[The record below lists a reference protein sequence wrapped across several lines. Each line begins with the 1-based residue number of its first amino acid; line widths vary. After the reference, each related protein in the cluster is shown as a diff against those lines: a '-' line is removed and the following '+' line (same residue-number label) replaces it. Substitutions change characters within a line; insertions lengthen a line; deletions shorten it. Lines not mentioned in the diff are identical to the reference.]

1 MKTRRPLLFIGLGL
15 LLAID
20 PAAASNNCDDPRP
33 LRLALT
39 PIKNAEIQ
47 ATQYRPLIQQLEK
60 QLARRVELVPAPS
73 YGTVIEGLLSD
84 GVDLAELGPASYG
97 IARSR
102 GARITPF
109 ASFALRKPPGSE
121 PASSYRSLL
130 IVRRERGLDSIE
142 ALRGASLSLTDPAST
157 SGAILP
163 RQAIS
168 RLTGQSLETYFQRLS
183 FAGSHDRAIE
193 AVQKKRVDAAFVA
206 SSRLDEALRQGTVHT
221 DEMKI
226 IWQSPPIPYD
236 PFVLRDRLCPALS
249 ARIKQVFLGETLAL
263 RGMFDQLNVNGFIAV
278 DGEQYREI
286 REMFANQN

>member
-1 MKTRRPLLFIGLGL
+1 MKTRLPLLAFALGL
-15 LLAID
+15 LLAAR
-20 PAAASNNCDDPRP
+20 PAAAGNNCDDPRP

-39 PIKNAEIQ
+39 PIKNAELQ

-73 YGTVIEGLLSD
+73 YGTVIEGLLAD
-84 GVDLAELGPASYG
+84 GVDLAELGPASYA

-109 ASFALRKPPGSE
+109 ASFALRKPASE

-130 IVRRERGLDSIE
+130 IVRRDRGLDTIE
-142 ALRGASLSLTDPAST
+142 SLRGSTVSLTDPAST
-157 SGAILP
+157 SGTILP

-206 SSRLDEALRQGTVHT
+206 SSRLDEALRQGTVQT
-221 DEMKI
+221 DELKV

-236 PFVLRDRLCPALS
+236 PFVLRDRLCPAL
-249 ARIKQVFLGETLAL
+249 AAGIKQVFLGDSRAL
-263 RGMFDQLNVNGFIAV
+263 HGMFSELNMKGFIAV
-278 DGEQYREI
+278 GDEQYREI
-286 REMFANQN
+286 RELFANPN

>member
-1 MKTRRPLLFIGLGL
+1 MKTRLPLLAFALGL
-15 LLAID
+15 LLAAR
-20 PAAASNNCDDPRP
+20 PAAAGNNCDDPRP

-73 YGTVIEGLLSD
+73 YGTVIEGLLAD
-84 GVDLAELGPASYG
+84 GVDLAELGPASYA

-109 ASFALRKPPGSE
+109 ASFALRKPGSE

-130 IVRRERGLDSIE
+130 IVRRDRGLDTIE
-142 ALRGASLSLTDPAST
+142 SLRGSTVSLTDPAST
-157 SGAILP
+157 SGTILP

-206 SSRLDEALRQGTVHT
+206 SSRLDEALRQGTVQT
-221 DEMKI
+221 DELKV
-226 IWQSPPIPYD
+226 IWQSLPIPYD
-236 PFVLRDRLCPALS
+236 PFVLRDRLCPAL
-249 ARIKQVFLGETLAL
+249 AAGIKQVFLGDSRAL
-263 RGMFDQLNVNGFIAV
+263 HGMFSELNMKGFIAV
-278 DGEQYREI
+278 GDGQYREI
-286 REMFANQN
+286 RELFANPN